1 MRLGVTNKEEK
12 KTEFKAKL
20 SKDYNTKKIEFDI
33 NNLYMNNNLNMIGKN
48 FIMNNNKQKIKILEN
63 EINRENKIIET
74 INNSK
79 TK

>member
-1 MRLGVTNKEEK
+1 
-12 KTEFKAKL
+12 
-20 SKDYNTKKIEFDI
+20 
-33 NNLYMNNNLNMIGKN
+33 MNNNLNMIGKN

-79 TK
+79 TKQ

>member
-1 MRLGVTNKEEK
+1 MRFGETNKEEK